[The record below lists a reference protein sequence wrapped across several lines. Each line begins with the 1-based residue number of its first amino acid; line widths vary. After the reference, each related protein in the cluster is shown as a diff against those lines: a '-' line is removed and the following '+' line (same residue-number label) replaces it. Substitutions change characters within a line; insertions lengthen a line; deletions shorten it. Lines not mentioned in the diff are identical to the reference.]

1 MKHTDSASP
10 SVCVCVR
17 VFARCLPQIDYTSR
31 SPLPHVKTA
40 PEEVDGNERNVF
52 TVDVFQDVFFFFFS
66 FFIKSRML
74 QKQFVQLMQ
83 VV

>member
-40 PEEVDGNERNVF
+40 PEEVDGNERNVS
-52 TVDVFQDVFFFFFS
+52 TVDVFQDVFFIY
-66 FFIKSRML
+66 FFIKSIIQQRY
-74 QKQFVQLMQ
+74 FVQLMQ

>member
-40 PEEVDGNERNVF
+40 PEEVDGNESNVS
-52 TVDVFQDVFFFFFS
+52 TVDVFQDVFFIY
-66 FFIKSRML
+66 FFIKSIIQQRY
-74 QKQFVQLMQ
+74 FVQLMQ